1 MFSTEQSLLLVIDVQ
16 GKLFEMMHHRG
27 HLTHVIPRLVQ
38 AARLLDVPVLHTEQ
52 APDKIGPTVDSIA
65 SLMNGQ
71 RPIIKRTFSCCR
83 NPEFTEIL
91 SFHHRSQIVVAGI
104 EAHVCVYQ
112 TVADLLERGFKVQ
125 VVTDAVSSRHEHC
138 VEIGL
143 KRMEEAGAQMSCG
156 EMIICE
162 WMKSADHPKFRDVMK
177 LIK

>member
-1 MFSTEQSLLLVIDVQ
+1 MFSPEQSLLLVIDVQ
-16 GKLFEMMHHRG
+16 GKLFELMHHRG
-27 HLTHVIPRLVQ
+27 HLAHVIPKLIQ
-38 AARLLDVPVLHTEQ
+38 AARFLEVPIIHTEQ
-52 APDKIGPTVDSIA
+52 APDKIGKTVDSIS

-71 RPIIKRTFSCCR
+71 KPILKRSFSCMR
-83 NPEFTEIL
+83 SSEFMEIL
-91 SFHHRSQIVVAGI
+91 SFHGRRQIVIAGI

-112 TVADLLERGFKVQ
+112 TVADLMERGFEVQ

-143 KRMEEAGAQMSCG
+143 ERMKEAGAKMTCG

-162 WMKSADHPKFRDVMK
+162 WMKSADHPKFKDVMK